1 MGLNE
6 RYRGETM
13 RFVIITGMS
22 GAGKTQ
28 VMHSLEDMGYYC
40 IDNMPVAF
48 LLPFAKMCNDEAE
61 KFKNVA
67 VVVDTRGGE
76 ALSEIGSALNSF
88 EKNNITYEILFLEAD
103 ESVIIKRYKETRRT
117 HPLSPKGSIEEGV
130 LIERDKLSFLRGR
143 ATKVID
149 TSALLVREL
158 KQMIRDLYGDESSNN
173 YFKIQVQSFGFKYGI
188 PRDADLIFDVR
199 FIPNPYYIPELKT
212 HNGTEKEVSDFVLKF
227 EQTKEFLAKLEDML
241 IMLIPH
247 YIEEGKTE
255 LVIGIGCT
263 GGKHRS
269 VTVAQEIFSLLRSR
283 DFKTIIRHR
292 DIHKD

>member
-1 MGLNE
+1 
-6 RYRGETM
+6 M

-48 LLPFAKMCNDEAE
+48 LLPFAKMCNNESD
-61 KFKNVA
+61 KFENVV
-67 VVVDTRGGE
+67 VVVDIRGGD
-76 ALSEIGSALNSF
+76 ALSEIGTALESF
-88 EKNNITYEILFLEAD
+88 EKNNISYEILFLEAD
-103 ESVIIKRYKETRRT
+103 ESVIVKRYKETRRM
-117 HPLSPKGSIEEGV
+117 HPLSPKGSIEEGIM
-130 LIERDKLSFLRGR
+130 LERDKLSFLREH
-143 ATKVID
+143 ATNIID
-149 TSALLVREL
+149 TSPLLTREL
-158 KQMIRDLYGDESSNN
+158 KQMIRELYGDETNNN
-173 YFKIQVQSFGFKYGI
+173 YFRVQVQSFGFKYGI

-199 FIPNPYYIPELKT
+199 FLPNPFYVPELKH

-227 EQTKEFLAKLEDML
+227 TQTKEFIVKLDDML
-241 IMLIPH
+241 TMLIPH

-269 VTVAQEIFSLLRSR
+269 VTIAREISALLDKKNFR
-283 DFKTIIRHR
+283 TIVRHR
-292 DIHKD
+292 DMHKD